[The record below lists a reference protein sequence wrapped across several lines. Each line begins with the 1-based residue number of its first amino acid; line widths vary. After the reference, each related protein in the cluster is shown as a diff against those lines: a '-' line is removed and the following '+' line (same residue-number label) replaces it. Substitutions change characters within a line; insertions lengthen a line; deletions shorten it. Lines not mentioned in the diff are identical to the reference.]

1 MYSNSD
7 FEILRCNS
15 SNNNDEL
22 SEAVENKTI

>member
-7 FEILRCNS
+7 FEILRFNS